1 MEFPLISLSEG
12 GSRTQGYLGEFSVIV
27 SITTQQ
33 FAGFMRFKNLRDN
46 FQIPGLSKRASTF
59 VGLALATSLL
69 LVFVKYGLEHV
80 TQPIDRL
87 VSILENSY
95 TKLLSPQ
102 SLQQPLFLIPVAFAG
117 GLLASI
123 SPCILA
129 MLPINLSYIGT
140 RNITSRWDALGKASG
155 FVLGVVT
162 VLSVMGLFSG
172 LQSALIVD
180 YKGYFYVGVGLLIV
194 LMGASFAGLFK
205 LPLPTKPINIPIA
218 GPFGVGLTFALVSSP
233 CASPVLVAIL
243 AAAAASGSTFWSVMT
258 MVSYALG
265 YTAIIFFS
273 SLFAGLLK
281 LRGSLLEASDSI
293 VRWGGWALVVMGGY
307 YLVTGLQWFN
317 LFG

>member
-1 MEFPLISLSEG
+1 
-12 GSRTQGYLGEFSVIV
+12 
-27 SITTQQ
+27 
-33 FAGFMRFKNLRDN
+33 MRFKNLQDN

-87 VSILENSY
+87 VSILQNGY
-95 TKLLSPQ
+95 AKMLSPQ
-102 SLQQPLFLIPVAFAG
+102 RFQQPFLLIPVAFAG

-129 MLPINLSYIGT
+129 MLPINLGYIGT
-140 RNITSRWDALGKASG
+140 RNVTSRWDALGKAGG

-162 VLSVMGLFSG
+162 VLSVMGLFAD

-180 YKGYFYVGVGLLIV
+180 YKGYFYVAVGLLIV
-194 LMGASFAGLFK
+194 LMGASFAGLFH
-205 LPLPTKPINIPIA
+205 LPLPTKPINIPVA
-218 GPFGVGLTFALVSSP
+218 GPFGVGLTFALISSP
-233 CASPVLVAIL
+233 CSSPVLVAIL

-281 LRGSLLEASDSI
+281 LRGPLLEASDSI

-307 YLVTGLQWFN
+307 YLITGLQWFN

>member
-1 MEFPLISLSEG
+1 
-12 GSRTQGYLGEFSVIV
+12 
-27 SITTQQ
+27 
-33 FAGFMRFKNLRDN
+33 MRFKNLRDN

-59 VGLALATSLL
+59 VGLALATGLL
-69 LVFVKYGLEHV
+69 LVFVKYGLEHL

-87 VSILENSY
+87 VSILENGY
-95 TKLLSPQ
+95 TKLISPQ
-102 SLQQPLFLIPVAFAG
+102 QAQQPLLLIPIAFAG

-162 VLSVMGLFSG
+162 VLSVLGLFSG
-172 LQSALIVD
+172 FQAALIVD
-180 YKGYFYVGVGLLIV
+180 YKGYFYVAVGLLII
-194 LMGASFAGLFK
+194 LMGASFAGLFH
-205 LPLPTKPINIPIA
+205 LPLPKQQINIPIA

-233 CASPVLVAIL
+233 CASPVLFAIL

-265 YTAIIFFS
+265 YTAIIFLS
-273 SLFAGLLK
+273 SLFAGFLK
-281 LRGSLLEASDSI
+281 LRGSLLESGDAI

-307 YLVTGLQWFN
+307 YLITGLQWFN

>member
-1 MEFPLISLSEG
+1 
-12 GSRTQGYLGEFSVIV
+12 
-27 SITTQQ
+27 
-33 FAGFMRFKNLRDN
+33 MRFKNLRTH

-59 VGLALATSLL
+59 VGLALATGLL

-80 TQPIDRL
+80 SQPIDRL

-95 TKLLSPQ
+95 TQFISPQ
-102 SLQQPLFLIPVAFAG
+102 NLQQPLILLPVAFAG

-162 VLSVMGLFSG
+162 VLSIMGLFSG
-172 LQSALIVD
+172 LQAALIVD
-180 YKGYFYVGVGLLIV
+180 YKGYFYVSVGLLIV
-194 LMGASFAGLFK
+194 LMGASFAGLFH
-205 LPLPTKPINIPIA
+205 LPLPQRQINIPIA
-218 GPFGVGLTFALVSSP
+218 GPFGVGLTFALISSP
-233 CASPVLVAIL
+233 CASPVLLAIL

-265 YTAIIFFS
+265 YTAIIFLS

-281 LRGSLLEASDSI
+281 LRGSLLESGEAI

-307 YLVTGLQWFN
+307 YLITGLQWFN